1 MNPNDNELLELGI
14 EISEDVKQNKD
25 DVATQII
32 KEYIDKEKGE
42 IEWEQ
47 DI

>member
-1 MNPNDNELLELGI
+1 MYPYNELLELGI
-14 EISEDVKQNKD
+14 ETIEDVKQNKD